1 MAEVVSDDEYSL
13 AGALGFSDSE
23 IVYNGPV
30 KKRPSFERVLLAGG
44 ILNMD
49 GRRELDWMEA
59 VSYTHLAVYK
69 RQVEESPGSWQYADR
84 RGA

>member
-1 MAEVVSDDEYSL
+1 MNIRWP
-13 AGALGFSDSE
+13 GALGFSDSE

-49 GRRELDWMEA
+49 GRRELDWMEDA
-59 VSYTHLAVYK
+59 
-69 RQVEESPGSWQYADR
+69 GSSAS
-84 RGA
+84 